1 MVAPAAAFSW
11 LVPYLFVFTHFRAES
26 RYTFLR
32 EALDQKRQSMMTPE
46 TRSTVFGVPV
56 PRHRDFERLP
66 FVFVQ
71 EFSVHFREI
80 SANAGID
87 WSRPNLVILW
97 RTRGRFGQSPR
108 HATFQRKQSR
118 PVKISVQ
125 CF

>member
-1 MVAPAAAFSW
+1 MLAPAAAFSW
-11 LVPYLFVFTHFRAES
+11 LVPYLFVFTHFRAEN

-32 EALDQKRQSMMTPE
+32 EALDQKRQSIQSMMTPE

-80 SANAGID
+80 SVNAGD
-87 WSRPNLVILW
+87 
-97 RTRGRFGQSPR
+97 
-108 HATFQRKQSR
+108 
-118 PVKISVQ
+118 
-125 CF
+125 